1 MQRRPSHSRPARSLR
16 AGRKDRGTG
25 TGRKSGRGFSGA
37 VQRTRSGILRTVPA
51 AGKSLRNSCAMAC
64 SHHCFSQTIKQLG
77 FQRGSTRALDAAR
90 SSRVSSAYSTAQDIP
105 ASVRHNLSSDRAAR
119 LSNSAL
125 GGTGG
130 DGAQKATGK
139 TQTQAKRCVFSKS
152 GCEMASRR
160 LVVRVGSWCGV
171 CGTGL
176 CPSCPSCCGHTLR
189 GRVRAAAGKVGLA
202 SPLPLVSKMRHVIL
216 RTGCLSQT
224 LIRSQQ
230 ILTYPTP

>member
-1 MQRRPSHSRPARSLR
+1 MWHIIVDDKL
-16 AGRKDRGTG
+16 
-25 TGRKSGRGFSGA
+25 
-37 VQRTRSGILRTVPA
+37 I
-51 AGKSLRNSCAMAC
+51 
-64 SHHCFSQTIKQLG
+64 G

-90 SSRVSSAYSTAQDIP
+90 STHVSSGLFDSTRHSRVCTGRP
-105 ASVRHNLSSDRAAR
+105 AVGPRGMSIQQR
-119 LSNSAL
+119 
-125 GGTGG
+125 TGG
-130 DGAQKATGK
+130 HWRRRGANGYGK
-139 TQTQAKRCVFSKS
+139 NTNTAKRCVFGKS
-152 GCEMASRR
+152 GCEMALRR